1 MEDFYWNY
9 LVFGQGSGVIQLQVT
24 KKWICIF
31 ANLVAKLM
39 QMSNFVI
46 FVHFCTYAKLEIC
59 CIFAIIPN
67 VKIPRLRE
75 FCTECKINAFLYIC
89 NDSKIKCKFV
99 VKKKIAYVQKIVQN

>member
-1 MEDFYWNY
+1 MDK
-9 LVFGQGSGVIQLQVT
+9 GVASFSLRRR
-24 KKWICIF
+24 KKWICIS

-39 QMSNFVI
+39 QISNFVI
-46 FVHFCTYAKLEIC
+46 FVQFCTYAKLEIC